1 MEREGLE
8 EIRRKKDKKKKG
20 SRETENGRERKRV
33 KETEIGRERKTG
45 RRRQRAKN
53 GEREILS
60 SFLAGNRKKYAKRN
74 LERNKGATKMLNRV
88 IEREIRERQRVAFQ
102 LARKRLEVS

>member
-53 GEREILS
+53 GE
-60 SFLAGNRKKYAKRN
+60 
-74 LERNKGATKMLNRV
+74 
-88 IEREIRERQRVAFQ
+88 
-102 LARKRLEVS
+102 